1 MGLSEYEVVAFATHG
16 LVAGELE
23 GLAESAL
30 VLTPPTEGSE
40 AEDGLL
46 TASEIAALEFDADWV
61 ILSACNTAAADG
73 TPSAATLSGIA
84 KSLARLLGPGGTLL
98 VEVLNGDDRPD
109 APSEQFFVLPYRAVG
124 NLNSLGAEV

>member
-1 MGLSEYEVVAFATHG
+1 MGLSEYEVAAFATHG

-73 TPSAATLSGIA
+73 TPTAATLSGIA
-84 KSLARLLGPGGTLL
+84 KAYLYAGARSLL
-98 VEVLNGDDRPD
+98 VSHWRLGRRPWAGTSLCGHEPRELRRSPAGD
-109 APSEQFFVLPYRAVG
+109 
-124 NLNSLGAEV
+124 